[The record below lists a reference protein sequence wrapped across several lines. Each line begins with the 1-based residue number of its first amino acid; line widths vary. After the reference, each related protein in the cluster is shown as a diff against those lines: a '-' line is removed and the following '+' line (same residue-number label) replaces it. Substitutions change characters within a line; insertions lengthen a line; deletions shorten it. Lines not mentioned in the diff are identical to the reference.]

1 MDRASFHRTHLPNSA
16 KISLAVQRHLLQ
28 LWVLATLGMV
38 LAIAGGAF
46 WWEKQ
51 LPAQLRNAIANQDYK
66 GCIRASDQLAALQW
80 LGQRAPA
87 ELALCRQRHAEQLWA
102 QGASSQALDLQYKL
116 VVSGQGDLDNHR
128 ATLNQWQQ
136 VIQERSIRL
145 FRQGQLEQSLT
156 LLQPLELQQ
165 RESIR
170 DLRNTFQEIWNRNSV
185 EHTRL
190 GRLVQQERWWEAL
203 DSLNRLD
210 HPWWQAKAEE
220 QKKRIEIGLDGF
232 DSGTEHNQHAAQS
245 SDVISGQELD
255 RAVQHQ
261 LRQAVEPW
269 DAFQAGCQSLG
280 GQVKEDGPES
290 VCQRP
295 ASRP

>member
-1 MDRASFHRTHLPNSA
+1 M
-16 KISLAVQRHLLQ
+16 QRHLLQ
-28 LWVLATLGMV
+28 LWVLATLSMV

-51 LPAQLRNAIANQDYK
+51 LPAHLRTAIANQDYE

-80 LGQRAPA
+80 LGQSAPA
-87 ELALCRQRHAEQLWA
+87 ELALCRQRHAEELWT
-102 QGASSQALDLQYKL
+102 QGATHQALDLQYKL
-116 VVSGQGDLDNHR
+116 VVSKQGDLDKHR

-136 VIQERSIRL
+136 AIQERAIRL
-145 FRQGQLEQSLT
+145 FRQGHLEPSLA
-156 LLQPLELQQ
+156 LLKPLELQQ
-165 RESIR
+165 REPIR
-170 DLRNTFQEIWNRNSV
+170 DLRKTFQEIWNRNSV

-210 HPWWQAKAEE
+210 HPWWQSKAEVL
-220 QKKRIEIGLDGF
+220 KKRIETGLAGF
-232 DSGTEHNQHAAQS
+232 DSGTEHNQHAAEP
-245 SDVISGQELD
+245 SDVISGEELEQ
-255 RAVQHQ
+255 AVQRQ
-261 LRQAVEPW
+261 LNQGIEPW

-280 GQVKEDGPES
+280 GWVKEDGPES

>member
-1 MDRASFHRTHLPNSA
+1 
-16 KISLAVQRHLLQ
+16 
-28 LWVLATLGMV
+28 MV

-51 LPAQLRNAIANQDYK
+51 LPSQLRNAIANQNYE

-87 ELALCRQRHAEQLWA
+87 ELALCRERHAEQLWM
-102 QGASSQALDLQYKL
+102 QGTTSQALDLQYKL
-116 VVSGQGDLDNHR
+116 VVSGQGDLDKHR
-128 ATLNQWQQ
+128 ATLRQWQQ
-136 VIQERSIRL
+136 TIQDQAIRL
-145 FRQGQLEQSLT
+145 FRQGQLKESLA

-165 RESIR
+165 RDAIR
-170 DLRNTFQEIWNRNSV
+170 DLRKTFQEIWNRNSV

-210 HPWWQAKAEE
+210 HPWWQSKAVGLK
-220 QKKRIEIGLDGF
+220 QRIQTGLASF
-232 DSGTEHNQHAAQS
+232 ANGTEHNQHAAQP
-245 SDVISGQELD
+245 SDVISGQALEQ
-255 RAVQHQ
+255 AVQDQ
-261 LRQAVEPW
+261 LRQGIEPW
-269 DAFQAGCQSLG
+269 EAFLAGCISLG

-290 VCQRP
+290 FCQRP
-295 ASRP
+295 ASGP